1 MTRGTHQVGAFAAAL
16 GVLGFV
22 GPSIARS
29 DLARSVLATLSL
41 PPLASP
47 VGWLALIGFLVAAL
61 IGGTAPDLDK
71 PRQWWAR
78 LLAHTAFG
86 GHRHLSHSLVGL
98 ILASGIAAL
107 VLRQIAFAIGVSPT
121 PAFLG
126 FVAGYVSHLVLDSL
140 TIEGVPWLFPIPV
153 YLGFPPLSNL
163 RIRTGSLVEQFLVM
177 PALLA
182 LISWVGFQAGAA
194 LLAWER

>member
-1 MTRGTHQVGAFAAAL
+1 M
-16 GVLGFV
+16 LGFL
-22 GPSIARS
+22 GPVIARS
-29 DLARSVLATLSL
+29 DLARSVLSTLSL
-41 PPLASP
+41 PPLVSP
-47 VGWLALIGFLVAAL
+47 VGLPALIGFLVAAL

-71 PRQWWAR
+71 PKRWWAR

-86 GHRHLSHSLVGL
+86 GHRHLSHSLIGL
-98 ILASGIAAL
+98 ILASVIAAIA
-107 VLRQIAFAIGVSPT
+107 LRQIASALGVSPT

-140 TIEGVPWLFPIPV
+140 TVEGVPWLFPIPL
-153 YLGFPPLSNL
+153 YLGFPPVSNL

-182 LISWVGFQAGAA
+182 LISWVGFQAGAV
-194 LLAWER
+194 LLAWGR